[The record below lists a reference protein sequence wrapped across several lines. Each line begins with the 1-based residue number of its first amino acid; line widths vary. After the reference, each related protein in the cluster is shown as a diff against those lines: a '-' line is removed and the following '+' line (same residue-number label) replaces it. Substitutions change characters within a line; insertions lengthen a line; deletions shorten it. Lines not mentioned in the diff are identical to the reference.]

1 MFFYNAFRAFR
12 MFDFELLT
20 DMYYAAPELWYAI
33 AGIFGLLLALL
44 VWELFKILKLRQRNY
59 FLNRDRERYAETL
72 YASRDGYFAFI
83 YPDQKINDPRKH
95 IVEHCSR
102 RLAVMMNLPNGTKSV
117 FDDLLKNFYKDD
129 VKKIQKYTALLRDE
143 GVSFEDEFSL
153 KQPGKILR
161 LSGARINGS
170 DGNIYFSDMNGPNW
184 YICSVN
190 ATAGSMMNQLTNGNV
205 KDSDPMLSADGKRLF
220 FTRIAGSGP
229 SIWSLNR
236 ENGTLTSCSRG
247 YSVCLIPDDPDAFYC
262 VRNSTTGRSEIWYV
276 NFVKGQESL
285 IASDENRSFTNPRL
299 SPDGK
304 WLVCVG
310 NSISN
315 VTKKPNLDIFVVRTD
330 GSRLTQLTFHPQT
343 DTSPVWSADGR
354 SIYFISSRANE
365 DQAYN
370 VWRMNFN
377 LE

>member
-1 MFFYNAFRAFR
+1 MMRH
-12 MFDFELLT
+12 LT
-20 DMYYAAPELWYAI
+20 IAAAC
-33 AGIFGLLLALL
+33 LLLASCGTTQLYLDTYVPEESGLNLVKVTDEASNSVIAGSTFAPNAYTYAGMTNMNAGISQAMGFGWHVNRLL
-44 VWELFKILKLRQRNY
+44 DVSPDGRQLAYCTRMNKQDNVMVRSAGAQGVATQRTFRN
-59 FLNRDRERYAETL
+59 
-72 YASRDGYFAFI
+72 
-83 YPDQKINDPRKH
+83 
-95 IVEHCSR
+95 
-102 RLAVMMNLPNGTKSV
+102 
-117 FDDLLKNFYKDD
+117 
-129 VKKIQKYTALLRDE
+129 IQ
-143 GVSFEDEFSL
+143 SFSW
-153 KQPGKILR
+153 
-161 LSGARINGS
+161 GS